1 MVVLMRYVF
10 TENDKATLLQGQ
22 LQCKV
27 RCFIKNKNKHILG
40 VYNDVIISNVNID
53 SSSGIRRSADCTFY
67 NVNNA
72 NDFLNLY
79 MLMEFYIEVGI
90 FNFRKRDYIWY
101 PIGTFFINSASSSYD
116 ATNNT
121 FSCTLG
127 DRYSKVDGTING
139 QVGGAPTITIPQK
152 DANDNLIS
160 VQTALQNFIDLQE
173 ITDRYVIED
182 IGEFYGQQD
191 TNPTG
196 YIEYRKNHPKWNKL
210 PYDLDFNV
218 GDTEAT
224 IIEKIRDLYPNVEA
238 YFDVYDNFYCG
249 MIPSCN
255 NDPVLLDNDYIQK
268 ILLAEG
274 SESVTYGIG
283 DIKNVTEVFGKS
295 YSVDR
300 QADSSQ
306 ITYHGLLGSST
317 SWWDVTIENYSEY
330 SACYMSIPLSWSGDA
345 SRYEKEVYVKIN
357 DLTPGLPL
365 YHEFTTEFI
374 SSSELEDGVNVIK
387 ITKDNN
393 GNWIAYY
400 LGAYQPHALCAL
412 TNNINDKTYTKK
424 YFEDK
429 YNCKHVTLRVEDSPY
444 AIQKMGEIL
453 DVKSGEEYESIISNT
468 VAEQNALYQNQISS
482 SRNDTISLSTILI
495 PWLDVNIKVSY
506 KRSNSDVVEQY
517 IVKSISH
524 DFESMSSNITL
535 QKFYPLY
542 FE

>member
-1 MVVLMRYVF
+1 MRYVF

-40 VYNDVIISNVNID
+40 VYNDVIISNINIQ

-116 ATNNT
+116 STNNT

-160 VQTALQNFIDLQE
+160 VQTALQNFIDLQK
-173 ITDRYVIED
+173 ITDRYVIDD

-191 TNPTG
+191 MNPTG

-210 PYDLDFNV
+210 PYDLDFNG

-238 YFDVYDNFYCG
+238 YFDVYDNFCCG

-274 SESVTYGIG
+274 SESVTYDISS
-283 DIKNVTEVFGKS
+283 IKNVTEVFGKS
-295 YSVDR
+295 YSIDR
-300 QADSSQ
+300 QADSSSFR
-306 ITYHGLLGSST
+306 YSGST
-317 SWWDVTIENYSEY
+317 THWVVKIDKYNEH
-330 SACYMSIPLSWSGDA
+330 SAGYMSIPIDSLPSS
-345 SRYEKEVYVKIN
+345 SSEKYMLMDFENIN
-357 DLTPGLPL
+357 PPIPL
-365 YHEFTTEFI
+365 YHEFTTEFV
-374 SSSELEDGVNVIK
+374 SSSELESGVNVIK

-400 LGAYQPHALCAL
+400 LGAHQPHALCAL

>member
-1 MVVLMRYVF
+1 MRYVF
-10 TENDKATLLQGQ
+10 TENDKATLLQGRF
-22 LQCKV
+22 QCKV
-27 RCFIKNKNKHILG
+27 RCFVKNKHKHILG
-40 VYNDVIISNVNID
+40 LYNDVIISNINID

-139 QVGGAPTITIPQK
+139 QVGGASTIVISQK
-152 DANDNLIS
+152 DSNNNLVSIHD
-160 VQTALQNFIDLQE
+160 ALQNFVKSEE
-173 ITDRYVIED
+173 ISNNCIIED
-182 IGEFYGQQD
+182 IGEFYGQMD
-191 TNPTG
+191 TNPNG
-196 YIEYRKNHPKWNKL
+196 YIEYRKNNPNWNKL
-210 PYDLDFNV
+210 PYDLEFNA
-218 GDTEAT
+218 GDTQST

-238 YFDVYDNFYCG
+238 YFDVYDNFCCN

-255 NDPVLLDNDYIQK
+255 NDSVLLDNDYMQK
-268 ILLAEG
+268 I
-274 SESVTYGIG
+274 VIG
-283 DIKNVTEVFGKS
+283 DETESITYDISSIKNVTEVFGKS
-295 YSVDR
+295 YSIDR
-300 QADSSQ
+300 QADSSSFR
-306 ITYHGLLGSST
+306 YSGST
-317 SWWDVTIENYSEY
+317 THWVVKIDKYNEH
-330 SACYMSIPLSWSGDA
+330 SAGYMSIPIDSLPSS
-345 SRYEKEVYVKIN
+345 SSEKYMLMDFENIN
-357 DLTPGLPL
+357 PPIPL
-365 YHEFTTEFI
+365 YHEFTTEFT

-429 YNCKHVTLRVEDSPY
+429 YNCEHVTLRVEDSPY